1 MLSSVWLFHPA
12 TSHPDEP
19 LLLDE
24 STLVNTDILP
34 IKPIEPLTVSSFSSY
49 LLFSAMMIAMAS
61 ILFTVLRRKRK
72 NLLAIQ
78 KQIVLLSPYLEAMS
92 AINQLEKEKYCEN
105 KKVKKGY
112 FVLSKI
118 LRTYITR
125 SLAIQASDLTTE
137 EIRPLLENKAEKE
150 WRSALQ
156 FMEVMEVAKFSNFTS
171 SDRKYEALIKEMKK
185 FVLKTRCETVAK
197 KNNRLRFTVIGL
209 QFTFFQ

>member
-1 MLSSVWLFHPA
+1 MKALFFLFMLSSVWFFHPA

-49 LLFSAMMIAMAS
+49 LLFSAMMIAMIS

-72 NLLAIQ
+72 NLPAIQ

-125 SLAIQASDLTTE
+125 SFAIQASDLTTE

-150 WRSALQ
+150 WSSALQ
-156 FMEVMEVAKFSNFTS
+156 FMKIMDVEKFSNFTS
-171 SDRKYEALIKEMKK
+171 SHRKYEALIKEMKK

-197 KNNRLRFTVIGL
+197 K
-209 QFTFFQ
+209 

>member
-1 MLSSVWLFHPA
+1 MKAFFFLFMLSSVWLFHPA

-24 STLVNTDILP
+24 LTLVNTDDILP
-34 IKPIEPLTVSSFSSY
+34 IKPIESLTVSSFSSY
-49 LLFSAMMIAMAS
+49 LLFSAMMIAMIS

-78 KQIVLLSPYLEAMS
+78 KQIVILSPYLEAMS
-92 AINQLEKEKYCEN
+92 AINQLEKEKYWEN

-125 SLAIQASDLTTE
+125 SFAVQASDLTTE

-156 FMEVMEVAKFSNFTS
+156 FMKIMDVKKFSNFTS
-171 SDRKYEALIKEMKK
+171 SDREYETFIKAMKE
-185 FVLKTRCETVAK
+185 FVLKTRCETVAGK
-197 KNNRLRFTVIGL
+197 IRV
-209 QFTFFQ
+209 

>member
-1 MLSSVWLFHPA
+1 MKAFFFLFMLSSVWLFHPE

-24 STLVNTDILP
+24 STLINTDILP
-34 IKPIEPLTVSSFSSY
+34 IKPIEPLTVSSFFSY
-49 LLFSAMMIAMAS
+49 LLFSAMMIAMIS

-78 KQIVLLSPYLEAMS
+78 KQIVILSPYLEAMS

-125 SLAIQASDLTTE
+125 SFAIQASDLTTE
-137 EIRPLLENKAEKE
+137 EIRPLLENKAGKE

-156 FMEVMEVAKFSNFTS
+156 FMKIMDIKKFSNITS
-171 SDRKYEALIKEMKK
+171 SDREYKTFIKAMKE

-197 KNNRLRFTVIGL
+197 K
-209 QFTFFQ
+209 